1 MISLALGDPARW
13 VSLSGMNPPR
23 VTDRDYIDF
32 LIGTPRVATAAE
44 AARCQP
50 ADPRAPAHDSF
61 TRLLTR
67 LEPDPETLWN
77 EVRPFVRRSD
87 SILIID
93 DTVLDKPY
101 ARKMAF
107 VGLCWSGKHHR
118 LVRGINLVT
127 LVWSDGDATY
137 PTDYRL
143 VDPAETGKQTKNDHF
158 RDMLAVAQAR
168 GFSPR
173 YVCFDAWYSGKENLK
188 AVRSHGWHFLTQV
201 RANRRVDLNR
211 TGNRPI
217 GDQPITPSGTVVHVE
232 GFGLVKAFRID
243 VPNGDTE
250 YWITDDLGMD
260 ELTRVTY
267 AQRAWAIE
275 EYHRGLKQATEVEGC
290 PARLHRSQRNHI
302 GLALRAFVRL
312 EYIRYRDGITWFEA
326 KCRIIRNAVR
336 DYLAHPIYNL
346 PEAATA

>member
-1 MISLALGDPARW
+1 LALRDSAEF

-32 LIGTPRVATAAE
+32 LIGSPHVASATE

-50 ADPRAPAHDSF
+50 ANPRAAAHDAFS
-61 TRLLTR
+61 RLLTR
-67 LEPDPETLWN
+67 LEPDPETLWE
-77 EVRPFVRRSD
+77 EVQPFVRRPD
-87 SILIID
+87 GILIID

-101 ARKMAF
+101 ARKMAL
-107 VGLCWSGKHHR
+107 VGTFWSGKHHR

-127 LVWSDGDATY
+127 LAWSDGDATY

-143 VDPAETGKQTKNDHF
+143 VQPAGADKTTKNDYF
-158 RDMLAVAQAR
+158 RDMLAAAKAR
-168 GFSPR
+168 GLVPR

-188 AVRSHGWHFLTQV
+188 AVRGHGWHFLTQV
-201 RANRRVDLNR
+201 RPNRRVDLNR

-217 GDQPITPSGTVVHVE
+217 GEQPITPTGTVVHVE

-250 YWITDDLGMD
+250 YWITDDLAMD

-275 EYHRGLKQATEVEGC
+275 EYHRGLKQATEVERC
-290 PARLHRSQRNHI
+290 PARRERSQRNHI
-302 GLALRAFVRL
+302 GLALRAFIRL
-312 EYIRYRDGITWFEA
+312 EFVRYRHGITWFEA
-326 KCRIIRNAVR
+326 KYRIIRNAVR
-336 DYLAHPIYNL
+336 DYLANPIYNL
-346 PEAATA
+346 PEGATA